1 MKTGLFD
8 KSSSAIFMYRW
19 LMYDA
24 GIEFKGGTCPP
35 NFWTGGDII
44 SFVLPQ
50 HFVIKSNVVV
60 QISWLHYCC
69 KRFPA

>member
-1 MKTGLFD
+1 VKTGLFD

-24 GIEFKGGTCPP
+24 GTEFKGVHVPPTFVQGGTYYLL
-35 NFWTGGDII
+35 
-44 SFVLPQ
+44 SPQ
-50 HFVIKSNVVV
+50 HFVIKNNVVV